1 MSLLSGGT
9 AVARERLPREAASVG
24 EARLLVEDVL
34 VEHGVTDR
42 SLLDAAV
49 LCVSEMATDCV
60 RHGTGAD
67 LAVEVGLGPRRVQVT
82 VTVAA
87 EDDQVD
93 PGVGSDASAGGP
105 PDVVE
110 HSRQVLDMVAGSW
123 DLRVYDGVRT
133 LWYRLE
139 R

>member
-1 MSLLSGGT
+1 MSLLTGGT

-49 LCVSEMATDCV
+49 LCVSELATDCV

-67 LAVEVGLGPRRVQVT
+67 IAVEVGLGPRRVQVT

-87 EDDQVD
+87 EDDQLD
-93 PGVGSDASAGGP
+93 PGSGASAGGP